1 MAFDK
6 IEYVSSDGYKGILY
20 NCHEWYGEQKY
31 EMSVRDSDG
40 YEVLHTYNATP
51 KTAEELKKVVDGHGS
66 MRFILEDLAM
76 EMAEPE
82 IEGGGSTWWHV
93 CGECHGAIDASDNFC
108 RHCGRRIKHEEKA
121 K

>member
-1 MAFDK
+1 MTFDK

-20 NCHEWYGEQKY
+20 NLHEWYGEQKY

-66 MRFILEDLAM
+66 MRFILEDLAREM
-76 EMAEPE
+76 E
-82 IEGGGSTWWHV
+82 EG
-93 CGECHGAIDASDNFC
+93 
-108 RHCGRRIKHEEKA
+108 R
-121 K
+121 